1 MALDLQRRAAEQFL
15 FGGHVDEG
23 LEVIRTVL
31 DHLGL
36 QLAPGLKRALFSLVL
51 RRLRLWIRGLHFT
64 ETPVVEIPPSRL
76 IHIDV
81 CWTVAVGL
89 AMVDLVRGADFQTR
103 HLLLAL
109 RAGEPYRIARA
120 MAVEAGFSATS
131 GAAGRRR
138 SSKFLAMAEKLS
150 SRVGNPHAI
159 AMTRLMTGLSKFLVG
174 EWRQAL
180 EQCETAY
187 EILHDQCT
195 GVLWELTSAQNFI
208 LGSLSYLGEFPEI
221 SRRLPS
227 MLATASEHGNLYAVT
242 EIKTRMNFIWL
253 VADDPET
260 ARRELAEALRLW
272 SGQGF
277 HRQHYNAL
285 LAEVQIALYTGDA
298 HAAWEHVTT
307 RWGDL
312 RRAMLLRI
320 QVLRIE
326 ALFLRARSALAIA
339 AHDSPGPAHLIKEA
353 ERLARAIEAEHMPW
367 SDPLGWMLQ
376 AGVAALR
383 SDRGRAEGLLTRAA
397 GSFQQS
403 GMALHAAVARYRLG
417 ELRGNKSGGGLI
429 EQAAQCMTEQG
440 IVNLEGMLRMLA
452 PGFPDQSTRRSE
464 AAPFVRAIG

>member
-1 MALDLQRRAAEQFL
+1 
-15 FGGHVDEG
+15 
-23 LEVIRTVL
+23 
-31 DHLGL
+31 
-36 QLAPGLKRALFSLVL
+36 
-51 RRLRLWIRGLHFT
+51 
-64 ETPVVEIPPSRL
+64 
-76 IHIDV
+76 
-81 CWTVAVGL
+81 
-89 AMVDLVRGADFQTR
+89 
-103 HLLLAL
+103 
-109 RAGEPYRIARA
+109 
-120 MAVEAGFSATS
+120 
-131 GAAGRRR
+131 
-138 SSKFLAMAEKLS
+138 
-150 SRVGNPHAI
+150 
-159 AMTRLMTGLSKFLVG
+159 MTRLMTGLSKFLVG

-417 ELRGNKSGGGLI
+417 ELRGNKNGGGLI